1 MEKIINTTELIDAL
15 KILMWDR
22 SKSREELA
30 ELAIGLIENAGQ
42 EIVRCED
49 CVRSAKITHHV
60 SLTLCD
66 PFGVVG
72 KKDFCSNGRMRG
84 GDG

>member
-1 MEKIINTTELIDAL
+1 MEKIIDVTALTDQL
-15 KILMWDR
+15 KILLWDR
-22 SKSREELA
+22 SKSREEMA
-30 ELAIGLIENAGQ
+30 ELVIRTIMATGQ

-66 PFGVVG
+66 HFGVVG
-72 KKDFCSNGRMRG
+72 KKDFCSG
-84 GDG
+84 GKRRDSE